1 MFVVHYEDG
10 IRFVS
15 GTERLYERG
24 STRALHLRQR
34 NQNREQVQ
42 TQGVLHLHLKQRL
55 WIKCLGWQK
64 SGVNFPGILPRVK
77 HCVRE
82 VEWTFVVDIGFQRA
96 FVGSMF
102 EVDHTSSPGSQGFSM
117 QYNAVAVCLIGNGFR
132 MFFGFWMLLDAFGC
146 FWNMS
151 W

>member
-1 MFVVHYEDG
+1 MHYEDG
-10 IRFVS
+10 MRFV
-15 GTERLYERG
+15 GEAERLQAGG

-34 NQNREQVQ
+34 EQNL
-42 TQGVLHLHLKQRL
+42 VLHLHLKQRL

-102 EVDHTSSPGSQGFSM
+102 
-117 QYNAVAVCLIGNGFR
+117 
-132 MFFGFWMLLDAFGC
+132 
-146 FWNMS
+146 
-151 W
+151 

>member
-1 MFVVHYEDG
+1 M
-10 IRFVS
+10 RFV
-15 GTERLYERG
+15 GEAERLQAGG

-34 NQNREQVQ
+34 EQNL
-42 TQGVLHLHLKQRL
+42 VLHLHLKQRL

-132 MFFGFWMLLDAFGC
+132 MFFGF
-146 FWNMS
+146 
-151 W
+151 